1 MLDYEEKME
10 RRELPDAVADAGR
23 LAKGLDQLLKSMAQA
38 DQPDSLEAEGI
49 LALMSINERCVER
62 IKNTA
67 RILEAQ
73 NEILYAEQRATSNP
87 AKTEERGSGGH
98 YSLNPIRSS
107 LRCPPA

>member
-1 MLDYEEKME
+1 ME

-23 LAKGLDQLLKSMAQA
+23 LARGLDQLLESMAQA

-49 LALMSINERCVER
+49 LALMSISERCVER
-62 IKNTA
+62 IKNTVG
-67 RILEAQ
+67 ILEAQ

-98 YSLNPIRSS
+98 YSESNRELPP
-107 LRCPPA
+107 PPALHRA